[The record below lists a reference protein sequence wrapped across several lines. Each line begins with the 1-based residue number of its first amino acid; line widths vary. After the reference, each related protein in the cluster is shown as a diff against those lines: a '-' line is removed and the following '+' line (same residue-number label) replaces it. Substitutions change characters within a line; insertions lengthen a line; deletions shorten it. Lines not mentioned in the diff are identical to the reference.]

1 MVGNCTGRSPGFVHS
16 PLYDMSPDHLAQA
29 DALLVLTVS
38 GLDDNFLQ
46 QLDARRTYSHDQ
58 IRWQHRYVDISS
70 SSDQGRLILD
80 YRKFHDVRPDVNQ
93 L

>member
-1 MVGNCTGRSPGFVHS
+1 MELFHAIGVHS
-16 PLYDMSPDHLAQA
+16 PLYGMSPDHLARV
-29 DALLVLTVS
+29 DALLILTVS
-38 GLDDNFLQ
+38 GLDDNSLQ

>member
-1 MVGNCTGRSPGFVHS
+1 
-16 PLYDMSPDHLAQA
+16 MSPDHLAQA

-38 GLDDNFLQ
+38 GLDDNSSQ

-58 IRWQHRYVDISS
+58 IRWQDRYVDISS
-70 SSDQGRLILD
+70 SSEQGRLILD

-93 L
+93 F